1 MNTDPTDIDW
11 CAAACADA
19 LVEGLTLHALQAAHE
34 VARTPQEFYWAV
46 EAAIKLKEVC
56 DDRSAD

>member
-1 MNTDPTDIDW
+1 MNIEDVDW

-19 LVEGLTLHALQAAHE
+19 LVEGLTLHALQAAYE

-46 EAAIKLKEVC
+46 AAAIKLKEMVNG
-56 DDRSAD
+56 

>member
-1 MNTDPTDIDW
+1 MTDEDVDW

-46 EAAIKLKEVC
+46 EAAIKLKGVC
-56 DDRSAD
+56 TT